1 MTYRLISMLLASA
14 FCTAVLQAQVPG
26 LLNYQGRVA
35 VGTVNFDGSGS
46 FKFALVN
53 AAGDTT
59 YWSNDGTS
67 TTGSEPTAAVSLTV
81 TKGLYS
87 VLLGDTALANMTA
100 VPATVFNNTDV
111 RLRVWFNDG
120 TNGSQLLTPD
130 QRIAAVGYAVMAGN
144 VQDGAITSAKIAAGA
159 VGTPQLANGAI
170 GTAQIAPGTVL
181 PAVSIAGTMQAATA
195 NTSYL
200 ATNAGQTTI
209 GLTDT
214 TANAGDVVT
223 VTGVGAGGWIASLYQ
238 PDIWTARE
246 SNRDWLSV
254 ASSADGNKLVAV
266 EYGGQIYTSTDFGVS
281 WTARESNRNWY
292 SVASS
297 ADGSKLVAVVYQGQ
311 IYTSTDSGVNWTAR
325 ESNRYWGSVASSAD
339 GSKLVAVVNGPGGG
353 QIYTSTDFGV
363 SWTARESTRSW
374 RSVASSADG
383 SKLVAG
389 VSGGQI
395 YTSANS
401 GVSWTPRESSR
412 TWVAVA
418 SSADGN
424 KLVAVDNYGTGSGGQ
439 IYTST
444 DSGVSWTPRESNRFW
459 RSVASSADGSKLVA
473 GVNGGQIYT
482 STDSG
487 VSWTPRESSRAW
499 VAIASS
505 ADGNKLV
512 AGAYT
517 DKIYTSGATV
527 ASGAQG
533 TTATLQYLG
542 SGQWMTVGG
551 ADGTVGASQLASN
564 AVQSANIAAGAVGST
579 QLGAGAVQSGNIA
592 AGAVGNTQLGANAVQ
607 SANIAA
613 GAVGSS
619 QIATSAVGTQQ
630 MADGAVTIPKFSP
643 GYLSNNTDVF
653 AAGQPYRSDQIGTV
667 TYSTTFGV
675 PFAAGTIPQIT
686 LPAGWT
692 LDAAA
697 TETGFSA
704 TATFESVLVDNG
716 DYNPPSAKHQVG
728 VFSSLAMIDGRPAI
742 AYRDNTSLDLK
753 YIIATDPLATAW
765 SAPVTVD
772 AVGNAGNNVSMVVIG
787 GKPAI
792 SYCVS
797 GTPNELKFAIATD
810 ASGSS
815 WTITTVL
822 THADAFS
829 KTSLALVNG
838 FPAIAT
844 TLGNN
849 IDTTKVL
856 AYAVASNADGSGA
869 WNVVTVDSATDA
881 GSQYVSLAVVAGNP
895 AISYVDNAASEL
907 RYIRANDPL
916 GAAWPAG
923 PNLNVAVK
931 NAIPVAATGATSMAI
946 IDGHPAIAFRA
957 DITSSGDTAY
967 VRALD
972 PDGATWG
979 PVKTVITAGQS
990 NFVSLAVVAG
1000 RPAISSNLTA
1010 SSYGVRFAVA
1020 TDSTGATWRDMQVVG
1035 TPSGA
1040 LYTRDISMIDLNG
1053 RVAVAYSIFG
1063 GNLWF
1068 MQLPDFP
1075 DWSASSGEV
1084 YPFLAARSASV
1095 TDGAIT
1101 SSSIASGAVGNTQLG
1116 ANAVQSAN
1124 IASGA
1129 VGGSQL
1135 SAGAAVVN
1143 LSASGQSGVASG
1155 GLLLSATENVALQQA
1170 GYVRIGTTQLSDNW
1184 IERTQGAA
1192 PTARSGHTAFWTGS
1206 EMIVWGGGGLNDGGR
1221 YNPAANSWTATS
1233 TTGAPAARGN
1243 HTAVWTGSEMIV
1255 WGGYGGSYLND
1266 GGRYN
1271 PVADTWTA
1279 TSTTGAPAARY
1290 GHTSVWTGS
1299 EMIVWG
1305 GNGGSFLNDGGRY
1318 NPAANT
1324 WTAVSGTGA
1333 PAARGYHTAVWT
1345 GSEMIV
1351 WGGNGGT
1358 YSYFNDGGRYDPAAN
1373 SWTATNTT
1381 GAPAARDS
1389 HTAVWTGSEMIV
1401 WGGSYYDGSDH
1412 YLTSGGRYDSAADTW
1427 TAVST
1432 TGAPS
1437 AREWHTA
1444 VWTGSEMIVWGGWG
1458 GSYLND
1464 GGRYNPSANTW
1475 TAVSSTGAPSSR
1487 EYHKAV
1493 WTGSEM
1499 IVWGGLGG
1507 SFLNDGGRYDPAAN
1521 NWTAVS
1527 STGAPSGRQNHT
1539 AVWTGSEMIVWGG
1552 GDFDGNFNDGGRYDP
1567 AANRWTATSTTGAPA
1582 ARYGH
1587 TAVWTGSEM
1596 IVWGGFD
1603 GSYLND
1609 GGRYKP
1615 ATNTWTTTSTTAA
1628 PSQRRNP
1635 TAVWTGSEMIVWGG
1649 FHLDY
1654 MNDGGRY
1661 DPAADVWRSVS
1672 TSSAI
1677 SGRVG
1682 HTAVWTGRE
1691 MIVWGGSGGLG
1702 GITYFNDTWSYTPGK
1717 VMFLYQ
1723 RP

>member
-1 MTYRLISMLLASA
+1 
-14 FCTAVLQAQVPG
+14 
-26 LLNYQGRVA
+26 
-35 VGTVNFDGSGS
+35 
-46 FKFALVN
+46 
-53 AAGDTT
+53 
-59 YWSNDGTS
+59 
-67 TTGSEPTAAVSLTV
+67 
-81 TKGLYS
+81 
-87 VLLGDTALANMTA
+87 
-100 VPATVFNNTDV
+100 
-111 RLRVWFNDG
+111 
-120 TNGSQLLTPD
+120 
-130 QRIAAVGYAVMAGN
+130 
-144 VQDGAITSAKIAAGA
+144 
-159 VGTPQLANGAI
+159 
-170 GTAQIAPGTVL
+170 
-181 PAVSIAGTMQAATA
+181 
-195 NTSYL
+195 
-200 ATNAGQTTI
+200 
-209 GLTDT
+209 
-214 TANAGDVVT
+214 
-223 VTGVGAGGWIASLYQ
+223 
-238 PDIWTARE
+238 
-246 SNRDWLSV
+246 
-254 ASSADGNKLVAV
+254 
-266 EYGGQIYTSTDFGVS
+266 
-281 WTARESNRNWY
+281 
-292 SVASS
+292 
-297 ADGSKLVAVVYQGQ
+297 
-311 IYTSTDSGVNWTAR
+311 
-325 ESNRYWGSVASSAD
+325 
-339 GSKLVAVVNGPGGG
+339 
-353 QIYTSTDFGV
+353 
-363 SWTARESTRSW
+363 
-374 RSVASSADG
+374 VASSADG

-389 VSGGQI
+389 GYS
-395 YTSANS
+395 
-401 GVSWTPRESSR
+401 
-412 TWVAVA
+412 
-418 SSADGN
+418 D
-424 KLVAVDNYGTGSGGQ
+424 
-439 IYTST
+439 
-444 DSGVSWTPRESNRFW
+444 
-459 RSVASSADGSKLVA
+459 
-473 GVNGGQIYT
+473 QIYT

-619 QIATSAVGTQQ
+619 QIANSAVGTQQ

-653 AAGQPYRSDQIGTV
+653 AAGQPYRSDQIGTM

-675 PFAAGTIPQIT
+675 PFAAGTMPQIT

-1053 RVAVAYSIFG
+1053 RAAVAYSIFG

-1101 SSSIASGAVGNTQLG
+1101 SSSIASGAVGNTQLGANAVQSANIAAGAVGNTQLGAGAVQSGNIAAGAVGNTQLGANAVQSANIATGAVGALQIASGAVGNTQLG

-1437 AREWHTA
+1437 ARERHTA

-1609 GGRYKP
+1609 GGRYNPEADSWTATSTTGAPVGRNRHTVVWTGSEMIIWGGFYYDGSNHYLKNGGRYDPVADSWTATSTTDAPSARQYHTAVWTGSEMIVWGGETSSGALHSDGGRYNPADNTWAVSAIETTGAPAERRWHRAVWTGSEMIVWGGYGTGGDLNDGGRYKP